1 MPECHTHCKDT
12 GTDTTVVGYP
22 VTDNGTFCC
31 IHNKP
36 DISFDTSDFD
46 VGFICSKYCAGLVV
60 KVINERFY
68 TEGCS
73 FAVVGYALVGD
84 ENVMDVFQGLFCFLE
99 RKTKID
105 TICQAECH
113 DIGIKFTES

>member
-1 MPECHTHCKDT
+1 M
-12 GTDTTVVGYP
+12 VVGYP

-46 VGFICSKYCAGLVV
+46 VGFISSEDLILFVGVL
-60 KVINERFY
+60 IHERFY
-68 TEGCS
+68 TDGCS